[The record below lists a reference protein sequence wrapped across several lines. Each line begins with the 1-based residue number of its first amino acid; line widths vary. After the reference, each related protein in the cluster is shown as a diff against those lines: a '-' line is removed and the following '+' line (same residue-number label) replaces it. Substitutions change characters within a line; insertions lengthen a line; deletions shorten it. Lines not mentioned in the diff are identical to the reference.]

1 MIPYLYERF
10 EEIIMDVN
18 RDNPLGYKP
27 VDGLVT
33 KFAIPAIISTLV
45 GALYNMVDQIF
56 VGHGVGVMGNAATNI
71 SFPLTTIFTAIS
83 LLFGVGIAANFNL
96 RMGEGKFKEAKKYIG
111 TGLISMVLTSIVLS
125 VVIFIFLT
133 PILKIFGATEEL
145 MEYSYTYASII
156 CVGFPFLVFNTATSN
171 IIRADGSPNFAMV
184 CVLVGA
190 IINTVLDPLF
200 IFVFGWGM
208 AGAAWATVIG
218 QIISAIVT
226 LYYLRYK
233 FKTFK
238 ITIEIIKVEIKYVG
252 KIASLGASA
261 AFNQVAMLIMQIT
274 LNNVISKYGEVSKYG
289 SIIPLAVVGIAAKLN
304 FIFLSIS
311 IGVGQG
317 SQPIFGFNYGAKN
330 YKRVKD
336 TLKLTTKINLL
347 VGLMGLICFQFFPRN
362 IISFFGKGDNLYF
375 EFGIMYLRISMLFTI
390 TNNLLPLFG
399 NFFASIGKP
408 LKGIFVSLTRQF
420 LFLVPLLI
428 ILPIFFGISGIV
440 YAAPIADLAAFLIG
454 VFFIYM
460 EIIEMNK
467 LEDYS

>member
-1 MIPYLYERF
+1 MKGLGD
-10 EEIIMDVN
+10 IMDVN
-18 RDNPLGYKP
+18 KDNPLGYEP
-27 VDGLVT
+27 VGKLVT

-56 VGHGVGVMGNAATNI
+56 VGRGVGVMGNAATNI

-96 RMGEGKFKEAKKYIG
+96 RMGEGKLEEAKKYIG
-111 TGLISMVLTSIVLS
+111 TGLISMAVVS
-125 VVIFIFLT
+125 VTLAIIIFVFLT

-145 MEYSYTYASII
+145 MDYSYTYGSII
-156 CVGFPFLVFNTATSN
+156 CIGFPFLVFNTATSN
-171 IIRADGSPNFAMV
+171 IIRADGDPNFAMI

-190 IINTVLDPLF
+190 IINTILDPLF

-218 QIISAIVT
+218 QIISAALT

-233 FKTFK
+233 FKTFTITKEILNMK
-238 ITIEIIKVEIKYVG
+238 IVYIS

-274 LNNVISKYGEVSKYG
+274 LNNVLSKYGEISKYG

-304 FIFLSIS
+304 FIFLSVS

-330 YKRVKD
+330 YTRVKD

-347 VGLMGLICFQFFPRN
+347 VGFIGFICFQFFPRY
-362 IISFFGKGDNLYF
+362 IISFFGKGDALYF

-390 TNNLLPLFG
+390 TNGLLPLFG

-428 ILPIFFGISGIV
+428 ILPIFFDISGIV
-440 YAAPIADLAAFLIG
+440 FAAPIADFVALLIAA
-454 VFFIYM
+454 FFIYGEIM
-460 EIIEMNK
+460 EMK
-467 LEDYS
+467 RLEI